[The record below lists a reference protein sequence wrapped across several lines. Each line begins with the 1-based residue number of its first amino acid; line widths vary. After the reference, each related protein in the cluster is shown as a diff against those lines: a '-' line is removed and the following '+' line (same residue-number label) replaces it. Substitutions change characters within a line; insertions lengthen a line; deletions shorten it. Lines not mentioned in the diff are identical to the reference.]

1 MGGIIMEN
9 KEFAKRL
16 SDKIAELIVS
26 ELEKENVKTDT
37 RPITERVKT
46 FEDACDVLGPEH
58 PLVMSWFRFG
68 CDSGP
73 KDDNLNAYLK
83 LRIICAA
90 LNEGWEPKFTKN
102 EWRYT
107 PWFNLF
113 TDKEIADM
121 DCGEARNMRLM
132 RLSDR
137 YQTEYAGFGYKHLIG
152 TPSKKSAY
160 IGSRLCLKSD
170 ELAIYCGKQ
179 FIDIWADYLLIRK

>member
-1 MGGIIMEN
+1 MEY

-46 FEDACDVLGPEH
+46 FEDACDVLGPKH
-58 PLVMSWFRFG
+58 PLVMSWVRFG

-90 LNEGWEPKFTKN
+90 LNEGWEPN
-102 EWRYT
+102 YT
-107 PWFNLF
+107 RDELKYSPWFLLF
-113 TDKEIADM
+113 TDEEVANMDNDEVVDRRLLVIAD
-121 DCGEARNMRLM
+121 
-132 RLSDR
+132 R
-137 YQTEYAGFGYKHLIG
+137 YKTEYVGFGFSPRR
-152 TPSKKSAY
+152 TPTTAGCS
-160 IGSRLCLKSD
+160 LCLKSA
-170 ELAIYCGKQ
+170 ELSAYCGRN
-179 FIDIWADYLLIRK
+179 FIGIWADYLLIRK

>member
-1 MGGIIMEN
+1 MGGIIMEY

-46 FEDACDVLGPEH
+46 FEDACDVLGPKH
-58 PLVMSWFRFG
+58 PLVMSWVRFG

-90 LNEGWEPKFTKN
+90 LNEGWEPN
-102 EWRYT
+102 YT
-107 PWFNLF
+107 RDELKYSPWFLLF
-113 TDKEIADM
+113 TDEEVANMDNDEVVDRRLLVIAD
-121 DCGEARNMRLM
+121 
-132 RLSDR
+132 R
-137 YQTEYAGFGYKHLIG
+137 YKTEYVGFGFSPRR
-152 TPSKKSAY
+152 TPTTAGCS
-160 IGSRLCLKSD
+160 LCLKSA
-170 ELAIYCGKQ
+170 ELSAYCGRN
-179 FIDIWADYLLIRK
+179 FIGIWADYLLIRK